1 MKEVKAYQ
9 KLSEMVEK
17 EMTIGD
23 IVIADNIFVEYEKGV
38 SIENLA
44 IKYEKTVEEITGILK
59 SMGADL
65 NDD

>member
-9 KLSEMVEK
+9 KLSEMVDK
-17 EMTIGD
+17 EMSMGD
-23 IVIADNIFVEYEKGV
+23 IMVADNIFVEYEKGV

-44 IKYEKTVEEITGILK
+44 VKYGNTVEGIIGILK
-59 SMGADL
+59 SAPIDL

>member
-1 MKEVKAYQ
+1 MPKTDAYQ
-9 KLSEMVEK
+9 KISDMVTK
-17 EMTIGD
+17 EMTMGD

-44 IKYEKTVEEITGILK
+44 VKYGNTVEGIIGILK
-59 SMGADL
+59 SMGAVL